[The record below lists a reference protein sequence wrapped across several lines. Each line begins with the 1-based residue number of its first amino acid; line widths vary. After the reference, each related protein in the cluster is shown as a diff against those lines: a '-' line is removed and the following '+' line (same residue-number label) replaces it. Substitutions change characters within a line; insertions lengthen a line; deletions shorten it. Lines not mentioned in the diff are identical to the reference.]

1 MTAPDA
7 IAGLGGDEAPLYPP
21 TVSPPD
27 APLGLVRFLARFV
40 RNPIASLP
48 RQVYEQPLFRLA
60 RDRPPAVWVTDPE
73 LTEAILL
80 GQSARFPKT
89 ELERRVFAPTLGRG
103 ILTAEGEEWRW
114 QRKCAAPMFRH
125 GELLAYIPTM
135 AAAGEAQLERWR
147 ARPSGYVASIEAD
160 MTETT
165 FDVITHTILS
175 GCDAHEG
182 AVIKDAGLR
191 FLEPISWP
199 IVYAMLGLPEWLWHP
214 GRGSMLAAAVQ
225 ERTAVRNLVRRRRSE
240 PGLDGGDI
248 LARLLAARH
257 PDTGE
262 AMSEDMLVDNL
273 VTFLAAGHETTAK
286 ALTWTLYLLAR
297 APAWQRRVRAEVRE
311 VAGTRP
317 IAAADIACLAITQRV
332 LKEAMRLYPPA
343 PVLTRVAAETVR
355 LGEHE
360 IRAGT
365 LVVMPIFAIHRHRR
379 LWDDP
384 DRFDPDRFLPES
396 EATMART
403 QYMPFGFGPRTCIG
417 SSFAMIEGTA
427 LLATLV
433 RGAEIAWDGH
443 HAPEPISR
451 VTLRPKGG
459 MPLRVT
465 AL

>member
-7 IAGLGGDEAPLYPP
+7 NVSAGGDDAPLYPP
-21 TVSPPD
+21 TVTPPEE
-27 APLGLVRFLARFV
+27 ALGLARFLVRFV
-40 RNPIASLP
+40 RNPIATLP
-48 RQVYEQPLFRLA
+48 RQVYEQSLFRLP
-60 RDRPPAVWVTDPE
+60 RERPPAVWVTDPE
-73 LTEAILL
+73 LTDIVLL
-80 GQSARFPKT
+80 RQSASFPKT
-89 ELERRVFAPTLGRG
+89 ELERRVFAPALGHG
-103 ILTAEGEEWRW
+103 ILTSEGEAWRW

-125 GELLAYIPTM
+125 GELLAYVPAM
-135 AAAGEAQLERWR
+135 AAAAEAQLARWR
-147 ARPSGYVASIEAD
+147 SRAPGALAAIDDD

-165 FDVITHTILS
+165 FDVVTHTILS
-175 GCDAHEG
+175 GCDAREG
-182 AVIKDAGLR
+182 AVIKDAGQR

-199 IVYAMLGLPEWLWHP
+199 IVYAMLRLPVWLWHP
-214 GRGSMLAAAVQ
+214 GRKRMLAAAAQ
-225 ERTAVRNLVRRRRSE
+225 ERGAVRALARRRRAE
-240 PGLDGGDI
+240 PGHRGDL

-297 APAWQRRVRAEVRE
+297 APHWQRRVRAEVRE
-311 VAGTRP
+311 VAGFRP
-317 IAAADIACLAITQRV
+317 IAAADIARLSITQRV

-343 PVLTRVAAETVR
+343 PVLTRVAAHAVR
-355 LGEHE
+355 LGEHD
-360 IRAGT
+360 IRAGM

-384 DRFDPDRFLPES
+384 DRFDPDRFLPER
-396 EATMART
+396 EGTLART

-417 SSFAMIEGTA
+417 SSFAMIEATA

-433 RGAEIAWDGH
+433 RGAEFGWDGR
-443 HAPEPISR
+443 HAPQPVSR
-451 VTLRPKGG
+451 VTLRPEGG

-465 AL
+465 TL